1 MNRNAESIPSR
12 DRVVARS
19 LRRALALALLMLW
32 ATASRAS
39 DIAVSVQNDD
49 GLYQVRGHFETAAR
63 LELVWKVLTDYEH
76 IPSFVESVKHSDVE
90 ERDGARVKVR
100 QTAAIGVFPLRRR
113 VRVTLDVREHPQ
125 RRIEFRDLLGHDFR
139 LYHGS
144 WSLRGDSV
152 STVVEYALDATPRS
166 AAPQWIGRSMMSH
179 SAQDLL
185 QQVRDEIER
194 RSRAR

>member
-1 MNRNAESIPSR
+1 MG
-12 DRVVARS
+12 ARP
-19 LRRALALALLMLW
+19 LWRAVALAALILC
-32 ATASRAS
+32 ATATGAS
-39 DIAVSVQNDD
+39 DISVSVQNDD
-49 GLYQVRGHFETAAR
+49 GVYQVRGRFETAAR
-63 LELVWKVLTDYEH
+63 LWLVWAVLTDYEH

-100 QTAAIGVFPLRRR
+100 QMAAIGVFPLRRR
-113 VRVTLDVREHPQ
+113 VRVTLDVREQPE

-144 WSLRGDSV
+144 WSLRGDSA
-152 STVVEYALDATPRS
+152 STVVDYALDAAPMS
-166 AAPQWIGRSMMSH
+166 AAPQWLGRSMMSH

-185 QQVRDEIER
+185 KQVRDEIER